1 MKNLTLP
8 ESICFWTFVLTWPLY
23 LVGALYLVGPIL
35 AWTLLFLIIISA
47 YLGSAIRAD
56 LTLTNHP
63 PHIVWAWIVGMFVL
77 LVALIIGHLNW
88 DLDTGQIIKSS
99 VGWAKGWA
107 LIAIFILIGS
117 MLKIRREVLIRSQNI
132 VGLCTVFL
140 FPLMF
145 IAPSIGLPA
154 KLFVSPLAATGGPGP
169 EYFSIY
175 LYTLDPETMTPR
187 WQFYAPW
194 SPFAGLLG
202 VTMALFAIEDRKRF
216 WLVCGLLGGVIMIY
230 FSKSRMSLVSLAV
243 CIIVPRLLPYLK
255 QPRAWVGLTIGMSS
269 LEVFGE
275 SVLGAISNAIEGFRT
290 ARVSSSRV
298 RDTIQSIGY
307 YRWKTEAIWF
317 GHGTVVRGPH
327 IVEYMPIGSHHTW
340 YALLFVKGLVGFLTF
355 LILMVWHLFLVL
367 KDAILSSR
375 GRLPLAMMLNLVI
388 LTFGE
393 NIEIEVYLLWPAF
406 VLLGIHANELNQ
418 TETVPFV

>member
-1 MKNLTLP
+1 M
-8 ESICFWTFVLTWPLY
+8 LTWPFY

-35 AWTLLFLIIISA
+35 AWTLLFLL
-47 YLGSAIRAD
+47 LGAAFLGEAIRAD
-56 LTLTNHP
+56 LRITNP
-63 PHIVWAWIVGMFVL
+63 PPAIVWGWIVGMFVL
-77 LVALIIGHLNW
+77 LIALLLGHLNW
-88 DLDTGQIIKSS
+88 GLDTGQIVKSS
-99 VGWAKGWA
+99 IGWAKGWA

-132 VGLCTVFL
+132 VGLCTL
-140 FPLMF
+140 LIFPILF
-145 IAPSIGLPA
+145 IAPFIGLPA

-216 WLVCGLLGGVIMIY
+216 WLICGLLGGVIMIY
-230 FSKSRMSLVSLAV
+230 FSKSRMSLVSLSV
-243 CIIVPRLLPYLK
+243 CIIVPRLMPFLTRPL
-255 QPRAWVGLTIGMSS
+255 AWFGLSIGASS
-269 LEVFGE
+269 LAVFGDT
-275 SVLGAISNAIEGFRT
+275 VLGAIVSAVEGFRT

-298 RDTIQSIGY
+298 RDTIQNIGY
-307 YRWKTEAIWF
+307 YRWKSEAVWF
-317 GHGTVVRGPH
+317 GHGTVERGPH

-340 YALLFVKGLVGFLTF
+340 YALLFVKGIVGFLTF
-355 LILMVWHLFLVL
+355 LLLMVWHLFLVL
-367 KDAILSSR
+367 KDAILSDR
-375 GRLPLAMMLNLVI
+375 GRLPLALMLNLLI

-406 VLLGIHANELNQ
+406 VLLGIHAKELN
-418 TETVPFV
+418 EKK

>member
-1 MKNLTLP
+1 M
-8 ESICFWTFVLTWPLY
+8 LTWPFY

-35 AWTLLFLIIISA
+35 AWALLFLL
-47 YLGSAIRAD
+47 LGAAFLGEAIRAD
-56 LTLTNHP
+56 LRITNP
-63 PHIVWAWIVGMFVL
+63 PPAIVWGWIVGVFVL
-77 LVALIIGHLNW
+77 LIALLFGHLNW
-88 DLDTGQIIKSS
+88 GLDTGQIVKSS
-99 VGWAKGWA
+99 IGWAKGWA

-132 VGLCTVFL
+132 VGLCTL
-140 FPLMF
+140 LIFPIMF
-145 IAPSIGLPA
+145 IAPFIGLPA

-202 VTMALFAIEDRKRF
+202 VTMALFAIEDHKRF
-216 WLVCGLLGGVIMIY
+216 WLICGLLGGVIMIY
-230 FSKSRMSLVSLAV
+230 FSKSRMSLVSLSV
-243 CIIVPRLLPYLK
+243 CIIVPRLMPFLTRPL
-255 QPRAWVGLTIGMSS
+255 AWFGLSIGASS
-269 LEVFGE
+269 LAVFGDT
-275 SVLGAISNAIEGFRT
+275 VLGAIVSAVEGFRT

-298 RDTIQSIGY
+298 RDTIQNIGY
-307 YRWKTEAIWF
+307 YRWKSEAVWF
-317 GHGTVVRGPH
+317 GHGTVERGPH

-340 YALLFVKGLVGFLTF
+340 YALLFVKGIVGFMTF
-355 LILMVWHLFLVL
+355 LLLMVWHLFLVL
-367 KDAILSSR
+367 KDAILSDR
-375 GRLPLAMMLNLVI
+375 GRLPLALMLNLLI

-406 VLLGIHANELNQ
+406 VLLGIHAKELN
-418 TETVPFV
+418 EKK

>member
-8 ESICFWTFVLTWPLY
+8 ESICFWTFVLTWPFY

-35 AWTLLFLIIISA
+35 AWALLFLL
-47 YLGSAIRAD
+47 LGAAFLGEAIRAD
-56 LTLTNHP
+56 LRITNP
-63 PHIVWAWIVGMFVL
+63 PPAIVWGWIVGVFVL
-77 LVALIIGHLNW
+77 LIALLFGHLNW
-88 DLDTGQIIKSS
+88 GLDTGQIVKSS
-99 VGWAKGWA
+99 IGWAKGWA

-132 VGLCTVFL
+132 VGLCTL
-140 FPLMF
+140 LIFPIMF
-145 IAPSIGLPA
+145 IAPFIGLPA

-216 WLVCGLLGGVIMIY
+216 WLICGLLGGVIMIY
-230 FSKSRMSLVSLAV
+230 FSKSRMSLVSLSV
-243 CIIVPRLLPYLK
+243 CIIVPRLMPFLTRPL
-255 QPRAWVGLTIGMSS
+255 AWFGLSIGASS
-269 LEVFGE
+269 LAVFGDT
-275 SVLGAISNAIEGFRT
+275 VLGAIVSAVEGFRT

-298 RDTIQSIGY
+298 RDTIQNIGY
-307 YRWKTEAIWF
+307 YRWKSEAVWF
-317 GHGTVVRGPH
+317 GHGTVERGPH

-340 YALLFVKGLVGFLTF
+340 YALLFVKGIVGFMTF
-355 LILMVWHLFLVL
+355 LLLMVWHLFLVL
-367 KDAILSSR
+367 KDAILSDR
-375 GRLPLAMMLNLVI
+375 GRLPLALMLNLLI

-406 VLLGIHANELNQ
+406 VLLGIHAKELN
-418 TETVPFV
+418 EKK